1 MEEIL
6 HQLISSLS
14 HYLQGFIHPRLLAG
28 FLNHQQYV
36 SFRDGITFLSLD
48 KNPKYLS
55 LLPHPQAPLVNQL
68 GVENPK
74 VYNYEIRDFEKKIL
88 VK

>member
-28 FLNHQQYV
+28 QQYV

-74 VYNYEIRDFEKKIL
+74 VYNYEIRDFEKKSL
-88 VK
+88 